1 MSKYFCRVGEDKFD
15 FSSPHLK
22 RRRKQKS
29 PSSINTKYRFVCYA
43 EVLFLGSSSKI
54 AHSENE
60 DVTSQ
65 INRDG
70 SPAVIDNYEV
80 LHEIASF
87 TTNIHEMSSTSTE
100 QVQHQH
106 C

>member
-1 MSKYFCRVGEDKFD
+1 M
-15 FSSPHLK
+15 
-22 RRRKQKS
+22 
-29 PSSINTKYRFVCYA
+29 
-43 EVLFLGSSSKI
+43 

-60 DVTSQ
+60 DVSSQ
-65 INRDG
+65 NNRDG
-70 SPAVIDNYEV
+70 SPAVINNYEV

-87 TTNIHEMSSTSTE
+87 TTNIHEVSSTSTE

>member
-1 MSKYFCRVGEDKFD
+1 MSKTFCRVGKDKFD

-22 RRRKQKS
+22 CRRKQKS
-29 PSSINTKYRFVCYA
+29 PSSINTKYRFVCCA

-54 AHSENE
+54 THSENE
-60 DVTSQ
+60 DVGSQ
-65 INRDG
+65 NIRDG
-70 SPAVIDNYEV
+70 SPVVIDYYEV
-80 LHEIASF
+80 LHEISS
-87 TTNIHEMSSTSTE
+87 NIHEVSSPSTQ